1 MESQTP
7 TSRKGAQ
14 QLTGRLVALG
24 QFISHFTDRLNPFFT
39 TLKGIKQTDL
49 NKECDQAFME
59 IKQYLTKNW

>member
-49 NKECDQAFME
+49 NKECD
-59 IKQYLTKNW
+59 